1 MQPSFH
7 RSSQKSHALFSKARE
22 TRNILIIGKYYK
34 VLYYIEVYIVYMIYS
49 QTGVRLR
56 EYDTA
61 SGRFAISNMGK
72 RSRRFFRYAKKMVH
86 IREVRYRGGISEW
99 LI

>member
-1 MQPSFH
+1 
-7 RSSQKSHALFSKARE
+7 
-22 TRNILIIGKYYK
+22 
-34 VLYYIEVYIVYMIYS
+34 MIYS

-56 EYDTA
+56 EYDIA

-86 IREVRYRGGISEW
+86 IREVRYRGGIPEW
-99 LI
+99 LIWLQGAKTRLPNTAEVIIRIK

>member
-1 MQPSFH
+1 
-7 RSSQKSHALFSKARE
+7 
-22 TRNILIIGKYYK
+22 
-34 VLYYIEVYIVYMIYS
+34 MIYS

-56 EYDTA
+56 EYDIA

-72 RSRRFFRYAKKMVH
+72 RSRWFFRYAKKMVH

>member
-7 RSSQKSHALFSKARE
+7 RSSQKITSTIFESASNE
-22 TRNILIIGKYYK
+22 KYIDYWK

-56 EYDTA
+56 KYDIA